1 MAGDISRNTFDPA
14 RHYSR
19 VLMQQGRVLLDSDW
33 NEQTS
38 LHLHYLRSLAADLIG
53 PAGGPRDACGFKI
66 VAPGGGVIVV
76 DGEARD
82 FPRAERGE
90 TEAIGGMPILPGEA
104 DRRRRLEALDAPRNF
119 LVGPG
124 RYYVNGILCENEQPV
139 LFRRAEK
146 GNAPVQPDYFA
157 DPLEDDTTYLVFLI
171 VWERDIN
178 ALEDEGIREVALGAH
193 SPDTASRAKVV
204 WQVFAE
210 NERGQFASPD
220 LTATNVL
227 SSPQWQERVRAW
239 QPINRGMLRAKADE
253 ADDPNAASPCL
264 ISPDVRYRGENQLY
278 RVEIHRGGG
287 ISRAWF
293 KWSRE
298 NASVNL
304 SVREI
309 SGQQL
314 TMESLGRDSRLG
326 LQVGDL
332 VELTDDGYA
341 IERGEESLL
350 TVTDIDP
357 DEFIVTVDKVPPSV
371 VVNRTHRPYILRRWE
386 GAGPIKEAT
395 GANENWIELEDGVK
409 IQFAQDAAD
418 YRVGD
423 YWLIPARAATGDV
436 EWPGP
441 VGDPEPRPPHGVDR
455 HLAPL
460 AVIRVEDGA
469 VTVEKDFRL
478 AFAPLATTPAEP
490 A

>member
-38 LHLHYLRSLAADLIG
+38 LHLHYLRALAFDLIG
-53 PAGGPRDACGFKI
+53 PAGGPRDDCGFKI
-66 VAPGGGVIVV
+66 GAPGGGGVAVATEERDFAV
-76 DGEARD
+76 SERLDKPRPDRPAGEA
-82 FPRAERGE
+82 
-90 TEAIGGMPILPGEA
+90 EALE
-104 DRRRRLEALDAPRNF
+104 RRRALTALDAPRNF
-119 LVGPG
+119 LIGPG
-124 RYYVNGILCENEQPV
+124 RYYVDGILCENEQPV
-139 LFRRAEK
+139 LYRRPEK
-146 GNAPVQPDYFA
+146 GNWPVQPDFFA
-157 DPLEDDTTYLVFLI
+157 DPLEDDRTYLVIML

-178 ALEDEGIREVALGAH
+178 SLEDEGIREVALGSQ
-193 SPDTASRAKVV
+193 SPDTAGRAKVV
-204 WQVFAE
+204 WQVFAQ
-210 NERGQFASPD
+210 NLPGGFDGLDATTVLRSPAWRER
-220 LTATNVL
+220 LNVWG
-227 SSPQWQERVRAW
+227 PG
-239 QPINRGMLRAKADE
+239 NRGLLRAKADE
-253 ADDPNAASPCL
+253 ADDPNAASPCI
-264 ISPDVRYRGENQLY
+264 ISPDARYRGAENQLY

-309 SGQQL
+309 NGTKL

-357 DEFIVTVDKVPPSV
+357 DEMIITVNQAFPSV
-371 VVNRTHRPYILRRWE
+371 IVNRTHRPYILRRWD
-386 GAGPIKEAT
+386 GAGPIKEAS
-395 GANENWIELEDGVK
+395 GAVENWLTLEDGVK
-409 IQFAQDAAD
+409 IQFAQAGAD

-423 YWLIPARAATGDV
+423 YWLIPARTATGDV

-441 VGDPEPRPPHGVDR
+441 VGNPEPRPPHGIHR

-460 AVIRVEDGA
+460 AIIRVEDGA
-469 VTVEKDFRL
+469 VQVQRDFRL
-478 AFAPLATTPAEP
+478 TFAPLATEP
-490 A
+490 ADAP